1 MLQDKM
7 SMTGSLMGYENNNDV
22 NQAKCKKPLKP
33 LPVVSSISS
42 SGVTT
47 STAKPK
53 KARRSTKKDRR
64 CAFGHINNLWSVWY
78 GTLAVG
84 LQAYIGLRCAR
95 RFSSKI
101 ALFHFIPLKYAF
113 VVAFRFDCVSNI
125 DYPET
130 WFTGPV
136 ISLSNKISYCLPQLN
151 QIR

>member
-101 ALFHFIPLKYAF
+101 ALLHFIPLKYAF

-130 WFTGPV
+130 
-136 ISLSNKISYCLPQLN
+136 
-151 QIR
+151 